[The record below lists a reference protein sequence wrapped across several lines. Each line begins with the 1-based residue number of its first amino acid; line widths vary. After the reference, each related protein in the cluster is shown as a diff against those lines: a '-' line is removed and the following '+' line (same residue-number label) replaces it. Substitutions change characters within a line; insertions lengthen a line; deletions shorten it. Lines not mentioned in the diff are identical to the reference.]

1 MQFEKWIGEMLR
13 DDGSASLEFITA
25 GMILLVPLV
34 YLVVALSQIHS
45 GEYAV
50 TGAAKQAA
58 RIFVLSEDAAHANRG
73 MAEAISVT
81 FADYGIPRER
91 AQVSVRC
98 AHGSGDACLVRGE
111 VVTVRVRAD
120 IALPLVPD
128 VLDLDRA
135 ASVTVEGQTTQK
147 VSRFWRGG

>member
-1 MQFEKWIGEMLR
+1 MQFGKWIGEVLQ

-34 YLVVALSQIHS
+34 YLVVALSQVQG

-58 RIFVLSEDAAHANRG
+58 RIFALSEDGTQANRR
-73 MAEAISVT
+73 MAEAVSVT
-81 FADYGIPRER
+81 FADYEIPPAS

-98 AHGSGDACLVRGE
+98 SHGSGGECLVRGE

-128 VLDLDRA
+128 VLDLNEA

-147 VSRFWRGG
+147 VSRFWRGT